1 MEPVLQV
8 ALDMMQLKRSIG
20 IAAEAVEGGA
30 DWVEVGTPLIKSEG
44 AEAVR
49 TIRKKTNPPRKSTS
63 LRRLLPWQSL
73 LVVCS
78 FGIISQMTTKS
89 SNF

>member
-49 TIRKKTNPPRKSTS
+49 TVKKAFPGHSPTMPPSPRRCSAEGSTAPRS
-63 LRRLLPWQSL
+63 WW
-73 LVVCS
+73 
-78 FGIISQMTTKS
+78 T
-89 SNF
+89 